1 MHISGGLNGVESP
14 EEVWRRTIE
23 MSIGIENKEMVI
35 DWTLSRELSKRKQL
49 NYSKVFLFLLLLRQ

>member
-1 MHISGGLNGVESP
+1 MEGVESP